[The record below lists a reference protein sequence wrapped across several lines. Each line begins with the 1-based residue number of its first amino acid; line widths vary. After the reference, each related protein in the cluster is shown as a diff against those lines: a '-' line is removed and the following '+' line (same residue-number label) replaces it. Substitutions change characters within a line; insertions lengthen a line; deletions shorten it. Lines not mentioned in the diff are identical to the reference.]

1 MLHLWGRWVLGVFA
15 VMHALLSWGQ
25 PIERV
30 PNPRATYGG
39 WVTDMAGVLSPEQ
52 KAQLNRLIDQ
62 LERDTGAEIAVVIL
76 RRTQG
81 ATPKEYATELFNRWG
96 VGKRE
101 ADNGVLLL
109 VSLGDRRVE
118 IETGYGMEAIL
129 PDAVAGEILDTAVVP
144 RFRAGDI
151 PGGVIA
157 GVEAIAARIRD
168 AQASGAYE
176 PSVPSMPYSPRPD
189 DAPFTPAPMPNP
201 LPIGGLL
208 LLGGGAIGLLAY
220 ALRERPPKCP
230 TCQQPMQL
238 LDEQADDAYLN
249 ELQRA
254 EEQLGSVNYLVWRCD
269 ACDTLEIFR
278 KVALLNTYGR
288 CPQCG
293 GMTVRETARIVRT
306 PTYTRTGLELI
317 LRQCKNPRCDFSEE
331 RERILPKRERFD
343 DEWWGRTGGGSSGRR
358 RSSDDWFGGWSSSDG
373 WSSGRGSSG
382 GWSSDDDWSS
392 SGGWSSGSSSSGGW
406 SSGGGSFG
414 GGSSG
419 GGGAGRSW

>member
-1 MLHLWGRWVLGVFA
+1 M
-15 VMHALLSWGQ
+15 
-25 PIERV
+25 ERV
-30 PNPRATYGG
+30 PNPRATDGG
-39 WVTDMAGVLSPEQ
+39 WVVDMAGVLSPEH
-52 KAQLNRLIDQ
+52 KARLNRLISD

-101 ADNGVLLL
+101 ADNGVLML
-109 VSLGDRRVE
+109 VALGDRRVE

-151 PGGVIA
+151 AGGVIA
-157 GVEAIAARIRD
+157 GVEAIAERIRTT
-168 AQASGAYE
+168 QASGAYE
-176 PSVPSMPYSPRPD
+176 PTAPRAPNTPRAD
-189 DAPFTPAPMPNP
+189 DAPFEPTPMPNP
-201 LPIGGLL
+201 LPVGGLL

-230 TCQQPMQL
+230 TCQQPMRL
-238 LDEQADDAYLN
+238 LDEQADDAYLS

-288 CPQCG
+288 CPECG
-293 GMTVRETARIVRT
+293 GMTVRETARIVRE

-317 LRQCKNPRCDFSEE
+317 LRQCKNPRCDFSEA

-343 DEWWGRTGGGSSGRR
+343 NEWWAGAGSGTTGRR
-358 RSSDDWFGGWSSSDG
+358 RSSDDWFGGWSS
-373 WSSGRGSSG
+373 G
-382 GWSSDDDWSS
+382 GGWSS
-392 SGGWSSGSSSSGGW
+392 SGGSFGGGSSGGSWSSGGGSSGGGR